1 MVRGSRVL
9 GASLLLASEI
19 VTASPRSPG
28 WYNDPSDP
36 KGMRYWNGTEWS
48 APNAP
53 HAPPPGASTT
63 NSKSAAVAAGV
74 CVLAGVGLVMSMQSV
89 SLMSGSGLVWMGV
102 ALVAGS
108 VAVAFIMGA
117 PKWAR
122 VGAALVL
129 VLALSNGFYIE
140 NQMNKKRDEITHMFD
155 K

>member
-1 MVRGSRVL
+1 
-9 GASLLLASEI
+9 
-19 VTASPRSPG
+19 
-28 WYNDPSDP
+28 
-36 KGMRYWNGTEWS
+36 MRYWNGAEWS
-48 APNAP
+48 ATPVPA
-53 HAPPPGASTT
+53 APPPASAT

-74 CVLAGVGLVMSMQSV
+74 CVLAAVGLVMSMQSV

-122 VGAALVL
+122 VGAAVVL
-129 VLALSNGFYIE
+129 VLALGNGFYIE
-140 NQMNKKRDEITHMFD
+140 DQMNKKRNEITHMFD